1 MRVWPALLLAPL
13 LALASVSLGYALVDP
28 ACTRSA
34 HWMLHASTAT
44 FLVLCLA
51 ATGLAFADLR
61 QAEERR
67 KFIALVAAW
76 TGGFFSLVI
85 AAQALTQA
93 ILSPCTH

>member
-1 MRVWPALLLAPL
+1 M
-13 LALASVSLGYALVDP
+13 
-28 ACTRSA
+28 
-34 HWMLHASTAT
+34 

-51 ATGLAFADLR
+51 ATGLAFTDLR

-67 KFIALVAAW
+67 KFIALVAAS